1 MITPLSIQ
9 LYSLT
14 PRSRIEMVKKR
25 VPDWLNNSL
34 WSSPHPP
41 SLSQPYDDG
50 EDNRLHRGVAEEAD
64 SPVHPPVPEPPP
76 STARPEHPKVE
87 IRDRINENSD
97 NGSSGSGSSSLEDIS
112 RQAQLVQ
119 EVSVEPS
126 LLLSLYKHIM
136 YVLYILQLLFVDA
149 LCLCFFHLCR

>member
-1 MITPLSIQ
+1 
-9 LYSLT
+9 
-14 PRSRIEMVKKR
+14 MVKKR
-25 VPDWLNNSL
+25 VPDWLNSSL

-41 SLSQPYDDG
+41 SPSQPYDDG
-50 EDNRLHRGVAEEAD
+50 EDYRLCRGAAEEAD
-64 SPVHPPVPEPPP
+64 SPVHPPVLEPPP
-76 STARPEHPKVE
+76 SVARSEHLKVE
-87 IRDRINENSD
+87 IRDRINESSD
-97 NGSSGSGSSSLEDIS
+97 NGSYGSGSSSVEDIS